1 MTTEERDFI
10 KGAFGDSLTHI
21 FDKGEDALRMR
32 ELLDRLGVKH
42 EIGSFHH
49 VVKGKGRF
57 DTGINIKDR
66 SKLTALLNAEPSDA
80 KKETEAKE
88 QPTSAT
94 ITTTAAKT
102 ARGGRKKKI
111 NL

>member
-10 KGAFGDSLTHI
+10 KGAFGDSSTHI
-21 FDKGEDALRMR
+21 FDKGEDAERMR

-57 DTGINIKDR
+57 DTGINIKDS
-66 SKLTALLNAEPSDA
+66 SKLTALLNAEPSDE
-80 KKETEAKE
+80 KKEPVVEE
-88 QPTSAT
+88 QPTTAT
-94 ITTTAAKT
+94 DATVAKT
-102 ARGGRKKKI
+102 AKNRRKKKL